1 MVMMAADL
9 YWAHMEAQGNRDI
22 AMRFEMLDAKLRTK
36 YQEGAVQATEQGWT
50 RQTAVEVL
58 EGRRKTE
65 DTRSPG
71 QKRYES
77 AAVGASPE
85 DMRGPGLFEST
96 AERVPW
102 GKLQEWEQQSW
113 EQSALPTD
121 GAIRVTLDQWYED
134 REDPFRLLLE
144 RNLREIRDGYGWKVV
159 DREGAMRRMFAVAE
173 RLATGV

>member
-1 MVMMAADL
+1 M
-9 YWAHMEAQGNRDI
+9 
-22 AMRFEMLDAKLRTK
+22 
-36 YQEGAVQATEQGWT
+36 
-50 RQTAVEVL
+50 
-58 EGRRKTE
+58 TE
-65 DTRSPG
+65 DTRSSG
-71 QKRYES
+71 QKRYEA

-102 GKLQEWEQQSW
+102 EKRKEWEQQSW

-121 GAIRVTLDQWYED
+121 TAIRVILDQWYED

-144 RNLREIRDGYGWKVV
+144 RNLREIRDGYGWKVL
-159 DREGAMRRMFAVAE
+159 DRQEAMRRMFAVAK